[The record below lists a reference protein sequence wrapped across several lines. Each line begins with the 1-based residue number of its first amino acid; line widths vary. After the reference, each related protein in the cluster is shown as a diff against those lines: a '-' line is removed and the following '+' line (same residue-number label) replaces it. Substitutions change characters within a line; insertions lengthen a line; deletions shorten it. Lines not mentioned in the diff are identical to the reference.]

1 MRLANITWPQ
11 AQAYFKEND
20 MVLIGIGNNGIL
32 TEYEESPDL
41 LP

>member
-20 MVLIGIGNNGIL
+20 MVLIGIGSIECHGRHIWG
-32 TEYEESPDL
+32 
-41 LP
+41 